1 MQTSL
6 HCSRLLLIFA
16 AIYGQEMAYK
26 VIDLYAGVGGLS
38 YGFAQDDD
46 FEIIAANE
54 ILGSMADAYSRN
66 PPSCQ

>member
-1 MQTSL
+1 M
-6 HCSRLLLIFA
+6 SRRKYLLLA
-16 AIYGQEMAYK
+16 TEMAYK
-26 VIDLYAGVGGLS
+26 VIDLYAGVEGLS

-66 PPSCQ
+66 HPSCQ

>member
-1 MQTSL
+1 MLRFT
-6 HCSRLLLIFA
+6 
-16 AIYGQEMAYK
+16 GQEMAYK
-26 VIDLYAGVGGLS
+26 VIDLFAGVGGLS

-54 ILGSMADAYSRN
+54 ILGAMADAYSRN

>member
-1 MQTSL
+1 MNGSVAIIKKLIIATCRKNMKKKYTAISL
-6 HCSRLLLIFA
+6 F
-16 AIYGQEMAYK
+16 
-26 VIDLYAGVGGLS
+26 AGVGGLS

-66 PPSCQ
+66 HPSCQ

>member
-1 MQTSL
+1 M
-6 HCSRLLLIFA
+6 SRRKYLLLVT
-16 AIYGQEMAYK
+16 EMAYK
-26 VIDLYAGVGGLS
+26 VIDLFAGVGGLS

-66 PPSCQ
+66 HPSCQ

>member
-1 MQTSL
+1 MP
-6 HCSRLLLIFA
+6 
-16 AIYGQEMAYK
+16 YK
-26 VIDLYAGVGGLS
+26 VIDLYAGLS

-66 PPSCQ
+66 PPSVNSNQGFSEIVSPEHEKRRFKIS